1 MSPRAKGS
9 SPRRKQS
16 EAPSQSAA
24 FSSTILVADD
34 DADIRSLL
42 STLLTDEGYRTVE
55 ATSGREVMSQ
65 VRADPPDLILLDLR
79 MPDMNGIDI
88 MRRLRDE
95 GLNVPVLFIT
105 AHGTASSAIQAMQLG
120 AYDYIMKP
128 FEVEDVALRVRRF
141 FEHEQLA
148 SEVRKLRQQLEGRD
162 LTERIIGQ
170 SSAMQEV
177 YKIVGRV
184 AESDASVLIT
194 GETGTGK
201 ELIAEVIHQHSSYN
215 KGPMVKVNLTALPE
229 TLVESELFG
238 HEKGSFTGAIS
249 QHRGKF
255 EMSNNGTIFLD
266 EIGDMSLNSQRK
278 LLRVLQD
285 KQFERVGGTQSVK
298 VDCRVVSATNR
309 TLREEVESGRFRED
323 LYYRLAVVTIHLPPL
338 RERKEDIPF
347 LVSHFLTKHRY
358 TQGSPPARIS
368 AEAMERL
375 LEYDWPGNVRQLEGI
390 IQRAV
395 IMGRGEVVTSEHL
408 AFDAAQEV
416 SFIDINQKLQLG
428 EPLPFVLAELER
440 KMIQRAVDRSQGN
453 LHAAAQALG
462 IDLAILEEKLA
473 RKSAVTVAT

>member
-1 MSPRAKGS
+1 MAPRS
-9 SPRRKQS
+9 SPSSSRRKQPDT
-16 EAPSQSAA
+16 PSQPTNST
-24 FSSTILVADD
+24 STILVADD
-34 DADIRSLL
+34 DAAICSLL
-42 STLLTDEGYRTVE
+42 SELLSDEGYHTLE
-55 ATSGREVMSQ
+55 ASSGLEVMRQ
-65 VRADPPDLILLDLR
+65 VRADPPHLIILDLR

-88 MRRLRDE
+88 MRRLHDE
-95 GLNVPVLFIT
+95 GLNVPVIFVT
-105 AHGTASSAIQAMQLG
+105 AHGTASSAIQAIQLG
-120 AYDYIMKP
+120 AYDYIIKP

-141 FEHEQLA
+141 FERELLA

-170 SSAMQEV
+170 SQAMQEV
-177 YKIVGRV
+177 YKIVGHV
-184 AESDASVLIT
+184 AESGASVLIT

-201 ELIAEVIHQHSSYN
+201 ELIAEVIHQHSSYR

-238 HEKGSFTGAIS
+238 HEKGSFTGAIA

-255 EMSNNGTIFLD
+255 EMADKGTIFLD

-309 TLREEVESGRFRED
+309 TLRDEVEAGRFRED

-347 LVSHFLTKHRY
+347 LASHFLTKHRY
-358 TQGSPPARIS
+358 TQGSPPARLTD
-368 AEAMERL
+368 EAMDRL
-375 LEYDWPGNVRQLEGI
+375 MEYDWPGNVRQLEGT
-390 IQRAV
+390 IQRGV

-408 AFDAAQEV
+408 AFDVAQEL

-428 EPLPFVLAELER
+428 EPLPVVLAEVER
-440 KMIQRAVDRSQGN
+440 KMIQRAVERAQGN

-462 IDLAILEEKLA
+462 IDLAILEERLA
-473 RKSAVTVAT
+473 RQSAATVAT